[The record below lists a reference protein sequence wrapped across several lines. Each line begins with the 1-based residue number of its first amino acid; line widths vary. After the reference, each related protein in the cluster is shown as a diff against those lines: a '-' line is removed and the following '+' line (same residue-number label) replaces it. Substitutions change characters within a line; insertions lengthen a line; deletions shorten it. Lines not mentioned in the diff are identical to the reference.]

1 MMINQLAQTAKNY
14 SIVSGEEEKKQTN
27 SAGTLTEGFEKIFES
42 TEKNLQIA
50 DQTVLK
56 ANTGESVN
64 MHDLMIAME
73 KADISLRLMVQV
85 RNKAI
90 DAYQEIMRMQ
100 I

>member
-1 MMINQLAQTAKNY
+1 MINNEIAQAVNEYSAMSIEGQKKQINLAGTLAQT
-14 SIVSGEEEKKQTN
+14 
-27 SAGTLTEGFEKIFES
+27 FEKIFES
-42 TEKNLQIA
+42 TEQNLKTA
-50 DQTVLK
+50 DQAVLQ

-64 MHDLMIAME
+64 LHELMISME